1 MPAYLEILSVAFSF
15 LYLFFAI
22 KQNALAW
29 IFGIIAS
36 LLAIRLFYD
45 NNNWGSIILNGV
57 YVLQGIFGFLQWRF
71 FEKNRSS
78 NYYTPINY
86 HLIFIFFTLLSGT
99 CIIVLFPSYLPT
111 ISNKIDV
118 YLAIGSVLA
127 TFLEIRKDISC
138 WYYWITL
145 NLGFTFLYLYQG
157 LNLYAILMLVLGIFS
172 VWALKE
178 WTRHVPVS
186 GKTSEQ

>member
-1 MPAYLEILSVAFSF
+1 M
-15 LYLFFAI
+15 
-22 KQNALAW
+22 AW

-71 FEKNRSS
+71 FQQNRPAA
-78 NYYTPINY
+78 YYTPLSY
-86 HLIFIFFTLLSGT
+86 HWFFIFITLLSGT
-99 CIIVLFPSYLPT
+99 CIVLFFPAYLPD

-127 TFLEIRKDISC
+127 TFLEIKKDISC
-138 WYYWITL
+138 WFYWITL
-145 NLGFTFLYLYQG
+145 NIGFTILYLYQG

-172 VWALKE
+172 IWALKE
-178 WTRHVPVS
+178 WTRHPSVN
-186 GKTSEQ
+186 GQTSDQ